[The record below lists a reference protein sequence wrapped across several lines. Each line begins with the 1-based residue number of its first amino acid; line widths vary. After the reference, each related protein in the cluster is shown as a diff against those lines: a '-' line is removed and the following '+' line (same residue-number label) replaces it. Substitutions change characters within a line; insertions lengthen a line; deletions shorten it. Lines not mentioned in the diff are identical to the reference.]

1 MIWMCMMSYDVGVC
15 EKRMNNVN
23 YIDMLEQVLEL
34 SVVQFYDTTKDTT
47 FSKTKLLTTQFTKL
61 LVGSRTIK

>member
-1 MIWMCMMSYDVGVC
+1 MSYDVGVC

>member
-1 MIWMCMMSYDVGVC
+1 MIWMSMMSYDVGVC